1 MKRVIINTNNVGLVF
16 KRGKLE
22 KVLTTGVYWIGF
34 GENAMIYDMGKEYHY
49 TSAELDVLLQN
60 ADFVNL
66 IHLVTVADN
75 ELVLTYQNK
84 NFKGIMNA
92 GRHAIWKGLSDY
104 NFVRVNTSNID
115 IDETIDR
122 NLLEKM
128 PLLNYIRGYKVES
141 FEKGLLFIDGK
152 FNKTLEAGNYTFWK
166 NSTNV
171 QVYKADM
178 RQLSMEISGQEILT
192 KDKAQLRVNFN
203 IQYKIEDI
211 EKALLENKE
220 FEKQLYITMQLALR
234 EFIGVMTLDEL
245 MESKEKVAETVMGL
259 AAAKVAD
266 LGVRLIN
273 SGMKDIILPGDVKEI
288 MNQVLV
294 AEKRAQANII
304 TRREETA
311 STRSLLNTAKLMEEN
326 TMLYKLKEMEYVE
339 KIAEK
344 INNISLSG
352 SGQIVDQLKQIFVK

>member
-1 MKRVIINTNNVGLVF
+1 MKRVTINTNNVGLVF

-22 KVLTTGVYWIGF
+22 KVLTTGVHWIGF

-49 TSAELDVLLQN
+49 TSAELDILLQN

-128 PLLNYIRGYKVES
+128 PLLNYIRAYKVES

-192 KDKAQLRVNFN
+192 KDKAQLRVNLN

-273 SGMKDIILPGDVKEI
+273 SGVKDIILPGDVKEI

>member
-1 MKRVIINTNNVGLVF
+1 MKRVTINTNNVGLVF

-22 KVLTTGVYWIGF
+22 KVLTTGAHWIGF
-34 GENAMIYDMGKEYHY
+34 SENVTVYDMGKEYHY
-49 TSAELDVLLQN
+49 TSAELDILLQH

-92 GRHAIWKGLSDY
+92 GRHAIWKGLSEF
-104 NFVRVNTSNID
+104 NFVRVNTSNVD

-128 PLLNYIRGYKVES
+128 PLLNYIRAYRIES
-141 FEKGLLFIDGK
+141 FERGLLFIDGK
-152 FNKTLEAGNYTFWK
+152 FNKVLEAGSYTYWK
-166 NSTNV
+166 NSTTI

-211 EKALLENKE
+211 EKALLDNKE
-220 FEKQLYITMQLALR
+220 FDKQLYVTMQLALR
-234 EFIGVMTLDEL
+234 EFIGLMTLDEL
-245 MESKEKVAETVMGL
+245 MESKEKVAETVMDL
-259 AAAKVAD
+259 AAGKVAD
-266 LGVRLIN
+266 LGVKLIN
-273 SGMKDIILPGDVKEI
+273 SGVKDIILPGDVKEI

>member
-1 MKRVIINTNNVGLVF
+1 MKRVTINTNNVGLVF

-22 KVLTTGVYWIGF
+22 KVLTAGAHWIGF
-34 GENAMIYDMGKEYHY
+34 GENAMIYDMSKEYHY
-49 TSAELDVLLQN
+49 STAELDILLQN
-60 ADFVNL
+60 EDFVNL

-75 ELVLTYQNK
+75 ELVLVYQNK
-84 NFKGIMNA
+84 NFKSVLTA
-92 GRHAIWKGLSDY
+92 GRHVIWKGLSEFA
-104 NFVRVNTSNID
+104 FVKVDTNNIY
-115 IDETIDR
+115 INETIDR

-128 PLLNYIRGYKVES
+128 PLLNYIRAYKVES

-152 FNKTLEAGNYTFWK
+152 FDSILEAGNYVYWK
-166 NSTNV
+166 NSTTI

-178 RQLSMEISGQEILT
+178 RQLNLEISGQEILT

-211 EKALLENKE
+211 KKALLENKE
-220 FEKQLYITMQLALR
+220 FEKQLYIIMQLALR
-234 EFIGVMTLDEL
+234 EFIGLMTFDEL
-245 MESKEKVAETVMGL
+245 MESKEKVAETVMSL
-259 AAAKVAD
+259 TANKVAD
-266 LGVRLIN
+266 LGVKLIN
-273 SGMKDIILPGDVKEI
+273 SGVKDIILPGDVKEI
-288 MNQVLV
+288 MNQVLI

-311 STRSLLNTAKLMEEN
+311 STRSLLNTARLMEEN
-326 TMLYKLKEMEYVE
+326 AMLYKLKEMEYVE